1 VLLALGLPALV
12 ATVGATVALSS
23 LDTTVDSR
31 SGSVRGTQVVVQG
44 HNHKHAGT
52 AGHLQS
58 TQSNVE
64 LVSTIALKRAERKR
78 IADVGVFGGYAY
90 LGSWGGGTCT
100 HNGIHIVDL
109 RNPARPR
116 KAGFIAAPPGSY
128 PGEGVQALHVDTA
141 TFKGDVLVTNNE
153 TCSRTTRRGGLNL
166 YDVTNP
172 SRPRTLVAGFGD
184 HTRAGEPDTLRAHDI
199 HSVFA
204 WDAGRRAY
212 AVMVDNQDAR
222 DVDIVDISNPRKPV
236 VIAEYD
242 LRALFPQLLQ
252 QRPSSL
258 VDVFHHDV
266 VVKKIGAR
274 HIMLVSY
281 WDGGYVKLDVT
292 DPRKARYLAD
302 SDFATPDAELA
313 AQSPLRQ
320 PPEGNAHQSEL
331 TKDNRYWIAA
341 DEDFGPV
348 RLEATSPDG
357 EFAVLPGDRTP
368 GVGTGEQIAGPT
380 RYVGRACEGDPA
392 VPAAAG
398 AAIAVVTRG
407 TCAFDEKL
415 ARIEAKG
422 YDAALV
428 VNTEGAQGC
437 GLFRMGVRG
446 GIPAFA
452 VERSVGFSLFDI
464 SGYDDAAC
472 RRGSA
477 ETIQQI
483 TVGMEGD
490 RVVIRSQ
497 FDGWGYVHLFR
508 NANGKLREL
517 DTYAIREAMDPQ
529 RASGSGVLSVH
540 EVAASHVR
548 NDLAY
553 LSYYAGGLRVIRI
566 ENDKIVEAGR
576 FIDVSGNNLWGVQVF
591 RHAGREYVAASD
603 IDFGLYVFRYT
614 G

>member
-12 ATVGATVALSS
+12 AAVGATVALSG
-23 LDTTVDSR
+23 TTAD
-31 SGSVRGTQVVVQG
+31 SGSVLDATPVVQ
-44 HNHKHAGT
+44 HHDHKHAGA

-64 LVSTIALKRAERKR
+64 LVSTLKLKRAARKR
-78 IADVGVFGGYAY
+78 IADVAVFGGHAY
-90 LGSWGGGTCT
+90 LGSWGGGSCT
-100 HNGIHIVDL
+100 HTGIHVVDL
-109 RNPARPR
+109 RDPARPK

-128 PGEGVQALHVDTA
+128 PGEGVQALHVDTPA
-141 TFKGDVLVTNNE
+141 FAGNLLVTNNE

-172 SRPRTLVAGFGD
+172 ARPRTLVAGFGD
-184 HTRAGEPDTLRAHDI
+184 RTRAGEPDTPRAHDI

-212 AVMVDNQDAR
+212 AVMVDNMDAR

-242 LRALFPQLLQ
+242 LRALFPQILQ
-252 QRPSSL
+252 NRPSNL

-266 VVKKIGAR
+266 VVKKVGALQ
-274 HIMLVSY
+274 IMLVSY

-302 SDFATPDAELA
+302 SDFATPDTELA
-313 AQSPLRQ
+313 AQSSIRQ

-331 TKDNRYWIAA
+331 TKDNRFWIAA

-357 EFAVLPGDRTP
+357 SFVVIPGDRTP
-368 GVGTGEQIAGPT
+368 GVDATDQIAGTT
-380 RYVGRACEGDPA
+380 RYVGRACEGDPP

-398 AAIAVVTRG
+398 ATFAVVARG
-407 TCAFDEKL
+407 TCVFDEKI

-428 VNTEGAQGC
+428 VNTEGVEGC
-437 GLFRMGVRG
+437 GLFRMAVRG
-446 GIPAFA
+446 GVPTFA

-464 SGYDDAAC
+464 AGYDDAAC
-472 RRGSA
+472 RSGAA
-477 ETIQQI
+477 ENLPQI
-483 TVGMEGD
+483 AVGREGD
-490 RVVIRSQ
+490 RVTVRSQ

-508 NANGKLREL
+508 NGNGKLEEL
-517 DTYAIREAMDPQ
+517 DTYAIREAMDPKHA
-529 RASGSGVLSVH
+529 RGSGDLSVH
-540 EVAASHVR
+540 EVAASHER
-548 NDLAY
+548 ADLAY

-566 ENDKIVEAGR
+566 EKDKIVEAGR
-576 FIDVSGNNLWGVQVF
+576 FIDVNGNNFWGVQVF

-614 G
+614 GSD